1 MRTTTARR
9 ARPANLSTRGIG
21 RLPLSYYVVIAI
33 CGCIIAAGFLFAA
46 RQHFVSM
53 DLGMKNSKLRKQL
66 EDLETENGRLT
77 LSREIALSP
86 MEMTR
91 TARNL
96 GFVAAGETEPGAVTP
111 TVTASQTTKAV
122 EVARAESKV
131 KNESVVGLTRTAF
144 QRPAGTSDVKA
155 ELTAAVRSEKAEPKV
170 EGVRPRIVRP
180 EVTAVAKLR

>member
-1 MRTTTARR
+1 
-9 ARPANLSTRGIG
+9 
-21 RLPLSYYVVIAI
+21 
-33 CGCIIAAGFLFAA
+33 
-46 RQHFVSM
+46 M

-96 GFVAAGETEPGAVTP
+96 GFVAAGEIEPGAVP
-111 TVTASQTTKAV
+111 PVTASQTTKAA
-122 EVARAESKV
+122 EVARAESTV
-131 KNESVVGLTRTAF
+131 KNEAVAGLTRTAF

-155 ELTAAVRSEKAEPKV
+155 ELTATVRSEKAEPKV